1 MKKITR
7 SVSSAMF
14 AAVFII
20 GHSCSVNAQ
29 TPQKVLPMKAMPVQ
43 KQITGILPPA
53 AIAFMANATYIGGE
67 PIASN
72 TPTQIHFTGTVF
84 DESKNFSIPTAEF
97 IVPADGVYHFDLRVS
112 WLPFSSLGAV
122 TLNLRVGLYG
132 QLLATSVQM
141 ASATQVFDSNIG
153 TLAKL
158 KAGDKV
164 VVTLQQN
171 SGSQQKYQQVQLSG
185 FKIN

>member
-1 MKKITR
+1 MKKTLQSISIR
-7 SVSSAMF
+7 VS
-14 AAVFII
+14 AAVLFI
-20 GHSCSVNAQ
+20 GYSFLAPAQ
-29 TPQKVLPMKAMPVQ
+29 TPQKVMPMKATPVQ
-43 KQITGILPPA
+43 KEITGILPPA
-53 AIAFMANATYIGGE
+53 AIAFMANATYLGGE

-97 IVPADGVYHFDLRVS
+97 IVPADGIYHFDLRVS

-122 TLNLRVGLYG
+122 SLNLRTGLYG
-132 QLLATSVQM
+132 NLLATSVQM
-141 ASATQVFDSNIG
+141 SSTTQVFDSNIG

-164 VVTLQQN
+164 IVTLQQN
-171 SGSQQKYQQVQLSG
+171 SGTQQKYQQVQLSG